1 MGCLDLPVAQFGDF
15 PVLHLSMPEQIESK
29 KEDVFKVFKG
39 KCSKNQP
46 ASCAILGFAMG
57 D

>member
-1 MGCLDLPVAQFGDF
+1 MGCLDLPVAQFWDF

-46 ASCAILGFAMG
+46 ASCAILGFAM
-57 D
+57 DD